1 MRYYLVG
8 LYPLHDGVS
17 VNAVLVPV
25 DPADRLAYPYFE
37 RRLDADD
44 LRRIFSP
51 LGGIRPVMEMFYPDG
66 CFGMVVDFPNL
77 GDKKGDL
84 YEDRRY

>member
-1 MRYYLVG
+1 MEDQSCRYYKVRRKYYLVG

-17 VNAVLVPV
+17 IDAALVPV
-25 DPADRLAYPYFE
+25 DPADRLAYPHCE

-51 LGGIRPVMEMFYPDG
+51 LGGIRPVMDMFYPDG
-66 CFGMVVDFPNL
+66 CFGMEVEF
-77 GDKKGDL
+77 
-84 YEDRRY
+84 

>member
-8 LYPLHDGVS
+8 LYVLNGGVTKE
-17 VNAVLVPV
+17 AVLVPV
-25 DPADRLAYPYFE
+25 DRGDPAPYVV
-37 RRLDADD
+37 RRLTSDD
-44 LRRIFSP
+44 LRRLFSP
-51 LGGIRPVMEMFYPDG
+51 LGGLRRVMEMFYPDG